1 MIKRE
6 ERPLGLNIGSA
17 SIIMIFAILCLTVF
31 SALSLVTSVSEKKT
45 AQRFADETAAY
56 YEADSE
62 AVKIKNSIQAAI
74 DEGSTPQQAAAANN
88 AQYLT
93 GQAAAA
99 LAPQIGPGSA
109 GASQTHTGPGT
120 AGASQT
126 TPGPGSAGA
135 SQTHTGPGTAGA
147 PQTTPGPGS
156 AGASQTHTGPG
167 AAGASP
173 NTPPDAIITYNVPL
187 SDNISR
193 ITAVLTYNS
202 KTNTLE
208 TLSWEKNSISEWSPD
223 TDIDVWNGEDDP
235 AENVTE

>member
-74 DEGSTPQQAAAANN
+74 DAGSTPQQAAAANN

-99 LAPQIGPGSA
+99 LAPQIGPGTAGASQTPPGPGTA

-120 AGASQT
+120 
-126 TPGPGSAGA
+126 
-135 SQTHTGPGTAGA
+135 
-147 PQTTPGPGS
+147 
-156 AGASQTHTGPG
+156 
-167 AAGASP
+167 AGASP

-202 KTNTLE
+202 KTNILE
-208 TLSWEKNSISEWSPD
+208 TLSWEKNNISEWSPD

>member
-74 DEGSTPQQAAAANN
+74 DAGSTPQQAAAANN

-109 GASQTHTGPGT
+109 S
-120 AGASQT
+120 ASQT
-126 TPGPGSAGA
+126 TS
-135 SQTHTGPGTAGA
+135 GPGT
-147 PQTTPGPGS
+147 
-156 AGASQTHTGPG
+156 
-167 AAGASP
+167 AGASP

-208 TLSWEKNSISEWSPD
+208 TLSWEKNNISEWSPD

>member
-74 DEGSTPQQAAAANN
+74 DAGSTPQQAAAANN

-109 GASQTHTGPGT
+109 GASQTTSGPGT

-126 TPGPGSAGA
+126 PPGPGS
-135 SQTHTGPGTAGA
+135 
-147 PQTTPGPGS
+147 
-156 AGASQTHTGPG
+156 
-167 AAGASP
+167 AGASP

-208 TLSWEKNSISEWSPD
+208 TLSWEKNNISEWSPD

>member
-6 ERPLGLNIGSA
+6 ESPLGLNIGSA

-74 DEGSTPQQAAAANN
+74 DAGSTPQQAAAANN

-99 LAPQIGPGSA
+99 LAPQIGPGTAGASQTTSGPGTA

-120 AGASQT
+120 
-126 TPGPGSAGA
+126 
-135 SQTHTGPGTAGA
+135 
-147 PQTTPGPGS
+147 
-156 AGASQTHTGPG
+156 
-167 AAGASP
+167 AGASP

-208 TLSWEKNSISEWSPD
+208 TLSWEKNNISEWSPD

>member
-74 DEGSTPQQAAAANN
+74 DAGSTPQQAAAANN

-109 GASQTHTGPGT
+109 GASQTTSGPGT

-126 TPGPGSAGA
+126 PPGPG
-135 SQTHTGPGTAGA
+135 T
-147 PQTTPGPGS
+147 
-156 AGASQTHTGPG
+156 
-167 AAGASP
+167 AGASP

-208 TLSWEKNSISEWSPD
+208 TLSWEKNNISEWSPD

>member
-62 AVKIKNSIQAAI
+62 AVKIKNSI
-74 DEGSTPQQAAAANN
+74 
-88 AQYLT
+88 
-93 GQAAAA
+93 
-99 LAPQIGPGSA
+99 
-109 GASQTHTGPGT
+109 
-120 AGASQT
+120 
-126 TPGPGSAGA
+126 PGPGSAGA
-135 SQTHTGPGTAGA
+135 S
-147 PQTTPGPGS
+147 
-156 AGASQTHTGPG
+156 
-167 AAGASP
+167 P
-173 NTPPDAIITYNVPL
+173 NTLPDAIITYNVPL

-208 TLSWEKNSISEWSPD
+208 TLSWEKNNISEWSPD

>member
-74 DEGSTPQQAAAANN
+74 DAGSTPQQAAAANN

-99 LAPQIGPGSA
+99 LAPQIGPGTA

-120 AGASQT
+120 
-126 TPGPGSAGA
+126 
-135 SQTHTGPGTAGA
+135 
-147 PQTTPGPGS
+147 
-156 AGASQTHTGPG
+156 
-167 AAGASP
+167 AGASP

>member
-74 DEGSTPQQAAAANN
+74 DAGSTPQQAAAANN

-99 LAPQIGPGSA
+99 LAPQIGPGTAGASQTPPGPGTAGASQTPPGPGTA

-120 AGASQT
+120 
-126 TPGPGSAGA
+126 
-135 SQTHTGPGTAGA
+135 
-147 PQTTPGPGS
+147 
-156 AGASQTHTGPG
+156 
-167 AAGASP
+167 AGASP

-208 TLSWEKNSISEWSPD
+208 TLSWEKNNISEWSPD

>member
-74 DEGSTPQQAAAANN
+74 DAGSTPQQAAAANN

-99 LAPQIGPGSA
+99 LAPQIGPGTA

-126 TPGPGSAGA
+126 
-135 SQTHTGPGTAGA
+135 HTGPG
-147 PQTTPGPGS
+147 S
-156 AGASQTHTGPG
+156 
-167 AAGASP
+167 AGASP

-208 TLSWEKNSISEWSPD
+208 TLSWEKNNISEWSPD

>member
-74 DEGSTPQQAAAANN
+74 DAGSTPQQAAAANN

-99 LAPQIGPGSA
+99 LAPQIGPGT
-109 GASQTHTGPGT
+109 AS
-120 AGASQT
+120 ASQT
-126 TPGPGSAGA
+126 TS
-135 SQTHTGPGTAGA
+135 GPGT
-147 PQTTPGPGS
+147 
-156 AGASQTHTGPG
+156 
-167 AAGASP
+167 AGASP

-208 TLSWEKNSISEWSPD
+208 TLSWEKNNISEWSPD

-235 AENVTE
+235 AENITE

>member
-45 AQRFADETAAY
+45 AQRFADETAEY

-74 DEGSTPQQAAAANN
+74 DAGSTPQQAAAANN

-99 LAPQIGPGSA
+99 LAPQIGPGTA
-109 GASQTHTGPGT
+109 GASQTHTGPGS

-126 TPGPGSAGA
+126 TSGPGSAGA
-135 SQTHTGPGTAGA
+135 S
-147 PQTTPGPGS
+147 
-156 AGASQTHTGPG
+156 
-167 AAGASP
+167 P
-173 NTPPDAIITYNVPL
+173 NTPTDAIITYNVPL

-208 TLSWEKNSISEWSPD
+208 TLSWEKNNISEWSPD

>member
-74 DEGSTPQQAAAANN
+74 DAGSTLQQAAAANN

-99 LAPQIGPGSA
+99 LAPQIGPG
-109 GASQTHTGPGT
+109 T

-126 TPGPGSAGA
+126 PPGPG
-135 SQTHTGPGTAGA
+135 T
-147 PQTTPGPGS
+147 
-156 AGASQTHTGPG
+156 
-167 AAGASP
+167 AGASP

-208 TLSWEKNSISEWSPD
+208 TLSWEKNNISEWSPD

>member
-1 MIKRE
+1 
-6 ERPLGLNIGSA
+6 
-17 SIIMIFAILCLTVF
+17 MIFAILCLTVF

-74 DEGSTPQQAAAANN
+74 DAGSTPQQAAAANN

-99 LAPQIGPGSA
+99 LAPQIGPGTA

-120 AGASQT
+120 AGAS
-126 TPGPGSAGA
+126 
-135 SQTHTGPGTAGA
+135 
-147 PQTTPGPGS
+147 
-156 AGASQTHTGPG
+156 
-167 AAGASP
+167 P
-173 NTPPDAIITYNVPL
+173 NTTPDAIITYNVPL

-208 TLSWEKNSISEWSPD
+208 TLSWEKNNISEWSPD

>member
-74 DEGSTPQQAAAANN
+74 DAGSTPQQAAAANN

-109 GASQTHTGPGT
+109 GASQATPGPGS

-126 TPGPGSAGA
+126 TPGPGS
-135 SQTHTGPGTAGA
+135 
-147 PQTTPGPGS
+147 
-156 AGASQTHTGPG
+156 
-167 AAGASP
+167 AGASP

-223 TDIDVWNGEDDP
+223 TDIYVWNGEDDP

>member
-6 ERPLGLNIGSA
+6 ERPLGFNIGSA
-17 SIIMIFAILCLTVF
+17 SIIMVFAILCLTVF

-74 DEGSTPQQAAAANN
+74 DAGSTPQQAAAANN

-109 GASQTHTGPGT
+109 GALQTYTGPGT
-120 AGASQT
+120 AGAS
-126 TPGPGSAGA
+126 PD
-135 SQTHTGPGTAGA
+135 
-147 PQTTPGPGS
+147 
-156 AGASQTHTGPG
+156 
-167 AAGASP
+167 
-173 NTPPDAIITYNVPL
+173 TPPDAIITYNVPL

>member
-99 LAPQIGPGSA
+99 LAPQTGPGS
-109 GASQTHTGPGT
+109 

-135 SQTHTGPGTAGA
+135 SH
-147 PQTTPGPGS
+147 TTPGPGS
-156 AGASQTHTGPG
+156 
-167 AAGASP
+167 AGASP

-208 TLSWEKNSISEWSPD
+208 TFSWEKNNISEWSPD

-235 AENVTE
+235 AENITE

>member
-109 GASQTHTGPGT
+109 GASQTHTGPG
-120 AGASQT
+120 S
-126 TPGPGSAGA
+126 
-135 SQTHTGPGTAGA
+135 
-147 PQTTPGPGS
+147 
-156 AGASQTHTGPG
+156 
-167 AAGASP
+167 AGASP

>member
-74 DEGSTPQQAAAANN
+74 DAGSTPQQAAAANN

-99 LAPQIGPGSA
+99 LAPQIGPGTAGASQTPPGPGTA

-120 AGASQT
+120 
-126 TPGPGSAGA
+126 
-135 SQTHTGPGTAGA
+135 
-147 PQTTPGPGS
+147 
-156 AGASQTHTGPG
+156 
-167 AAGASP
+167 AGASP

-208 TLSWEKNSISEWSPD
+208 TLSWKKNNISEWSPD

>member
-74 DEGSTPQQAAAANN
+74 DAGSTPQQAAAANN

-93 GQAAAA
+93 GQATAA
-99 LAPQIGPGSA
+99 LAPQIGPGTA

-126 TPGPGSAGA
+126 HTGPGSAGA
-135 SQTHTGPGTAGA
+135 S
-147 PQTTPGPGS
+147 
-156 AGASQTHTGPG
+156 
-167 AAGASP
+167 P
-173 NTPPDAIITYNVPL
+173 NTTPDAIITYNVPL

-208 TLSWEKNSISEWSPD
+208 TLSWEKNNISEWSPD

>member
-74 DEGSTPQQAAAANN
+74 DAGSTPQQAAAANN

-99 LAPQIGPGSA
+99 LAPQIGPGTA
-109 GASQTHTGPGT
+109 GASQTHTGPG
-120 AGASQT
+120 S
-126 TPGPGSAGA
+126 
-135 SQTHTGPGTAGA
+135 
-147 PQTTPGPGS
+147 
-156 AGASQTHTGPG
+156 
-167 AAGASP
+167 AGASP

-202 KTNTLE
+202 KTNTME
-208 TLSWEKNSISEWSPD
+208 TLSWEKNNISEWSPD
-223 TDIDVWNGEDDP
+223 TYIDVWNGEDNP

>member
-99 LAPQIGPGSA
+99 LAPQIGPGTA

-120 AGASQT
+120 
-126 TPGPGSAGA
+126 
-135 SQTHTGPGTAGA
+135 
-147 PQTTPGPGS
+147 
-156 AGASQTHTGPG
+156 
-167 AAGASP
+167 AGASP

-193 ITAVLTYNS
+193 ITAVLAYNS

>member
-74 DEGSTPQQAAAANN
+74 DAGSTPQQAAAANN

-99 LAPQIGPGSA
+99 LAPQIGPG
-109 GASQTHTGPGT
+109 T

-126 TPGPGSAGA
+126 TSGPGSAGA
-135 SQTHTGPGTAGA
+135 SQTHTGPGT
-147 PQTTPGPGS
+147 
-156 AGASQTHTGPG
+156 
-167 AAGASP
+167 AGASP

>member
-74 DEGSTPQQAAAANN
+74 DAGSTPQQAAAANN

-99 LAPQIGPGSA
+99 LAPQIGPGTA

-126 TPGPGSAGA
+126 TS
-135 SQTHTGPGTAGA
+135 GPGT
-147 PQTTPGPGS
+147 
-156 AGASQTHTGPG
+156 
-167 AAGASP
+167 AGASP

-202 KTNTLE
+202 KINTLE
-208 TLSWEKNSISEWSPD
+208 TLSWEKNNISEWSPD

-235 AENVTE
+235 SENVTE

>member
-74 DEGSTPQQAAAANN
+74 DAGSTPQQAAAANN

-99 LAPQIGPGSA
+99 LAPQIGPG
-109 GASQTHTGPGT
+109 T

-126 TPGPGSAGA
+126 TSGPGTAGA
-135 SQTHTGPGTAGA
+135 YQTHTGPG
-147 PQTTPGPGS
+147 S
-156 AGASQTHTGPG
+156 
-167 AAGASP
+167 AGASP

-202 KTNTLE
+202 KTNILE
-208 TLSWEKNSISEWSPD
+208 TLSWEKNNIREWSPD
-223 TDIDVWNGEDDP
+223 TDIVVWNGEDDP

>member
-74 DEGSTPQQAAAANN
+74 DAGSTPQQAAAANN

-99 LAPQIGPGSA
+99 LAPQIGPG
-109 GASQTHTGPGT
+109 T

-126 TPGPGSAGA
+126 PPGPGS
-135 SQTHTGPGTAGA
+135 
-147 PQTTPGPGS
+147 
-156 AGASQTHTGPG
+156 
-167 AAGASP
+167 AGASP

>member
-74 DEGSTPQQAAAANN
+74 DAGSTPQQAAAANN

-109 GASQTHTGPGT
+109 GASQTPPGPGT
-120 AGASQT
+120 
-126 TPGPGSAGA
+126 AGA

-147 PQTTPGPGS
+147 Y
-156 AGASQTHTGPG
+156 QTHTGPG
-167 AAGASP
+167 SAGASP

-208 TLSWEKNSISEWSPD
+208 TLSWEKNNISEWSPD

>member
-74 DEGSTPQQAAAANN
+74 DAGSTPQQAAAANN

-99 LAPQIGPGSA
+99 LAHQIGPGTAGASQTPPGPGTA

-126 TPGPGSAGA
+126 
-135 SQTHTGPGTAGA
+135 HTGPGT
-147 PQTTPGPGS
+147 
-156 AGASQTHTGPG
+156 
-167 AAGASP
+167 AGASP

-208 TLSWEKNSISEWSPD
+208 TLSWEKNNISEWSPD

>member
-99 LAPQIGPGSA
+99 LAPQIGPGTA

-126 TPGPGSAGA
+126 TPGPGTAGA
-135 SQTHTGPGTAGA
+135 SQTYTGPG
-147 PQTTPGPGS
+147 S
-156 AGASQTHTGPG
+156 
-167 AAGASP
+167 AGASP

-208 TLSWEKNSISEWSPD
+208 TLSWEKNNISEWSPD
-223 TDIDVWNGEDDP
+223 TYIDVWNGEDDP

>member
-74 DEGSTPQQAAAANN
+74 DAGSTPQQAAAANN

-99 LAPQIGPGSA
+99 LAPQIGPG
-109 GASQTHTGPGT
+109 T

-126 TPGPGSAGA
+126 PPGPGS
-135 SQTHTGPGTAGA
+135 
-147 PQTTPGPGS
+147 
-156 AGASQTHTGPG
+156 
-167 AAGASP
+167 AGASP

-208 TLSWEKNSISEWSPD
+208 TLSWEKNNISEWSPD
-223 TDIDVWNGEDDP
+223 TYIDVWNGEDDP

>member
-74 DEGSTPQQAAAANN
+74 DAGSTPQQAAAANN

-99 LAPQIGPGSA
+99 LAPQVGPGTAGASQTTSGPGTA
-109 GASQTHTGPGT
+109 GASQTHTGPG
-120 AGASQT
+120 
-126 TPGPGSAGA
+126 SAGA
-135 SQTHTGPGTAGA
+135 SQTP
-147 PQTTPGPGS
+147 PGPGS
-156 AGASQTHTGPG
+156 
-167 AAGASP
+167 AGASP

-202 KTNTLE
+202 KTNILE
-208 TLSWEKNSISEWSPD
+208 TLSWEKNNISEWSPD
-223 TDIDVWNGEDDP
+223 TYIDVWNGEDDP

>member
-1 MIKRE
+1 MIKKE

-74 DEGSTPQQAAAANN
+74 DAGSTPQQAAAANN

-99 LAPQIGPGSA
+99 LAPQIGPGTA

-120 AGASQT
+120 
-126 TPGPGSAGA
+126 
-135 SQTHTGPGTAGA
+135 
-147 PQTTPGPGS
+147 
-156 AGASQTHTGPG
+156 
-167 AAGASP
+167 AGASP

-208 TLSWEKNSISEWSPD
+208 TLSWEKNNISEWSPD
-223 TDIDVWNGEDDP
+223 TYIDVWNGEDDP

>member
-6 ERPLGLNIGSA
+6 ERPLGLNIGST

-62 AVKIKNSIQAAI
+62 AVKIKNRIQAAI
-74 DEGSTPQQAAAANN
+74 DAGSTPQQAAAANN
-88 AQYLT
+88 AQYLI

-99 LAPQIGPGSA
+99 LAPQIGPGTA

-120 AGASQT
+120 
-126 TPGPGSAGA
+126 
-135 SQTHTGPGTAGA
+135 
-147 PQTTPGPGS
+147 
-156 AGASQTHTGPG
+156 
-167 AAGASP
+167 AGASP

-208 TLSWEKNSISEWSPD
+208 TLSWEKNNISEWSPD

>member
-74 DEGSTPQQAAAANN
+74 DAGSTPQQAAAANN

-99 LAPQIGPGSA
+99 LAPQIGPGTA

-120 AGASQT
+120 
-126 TPGPGSAGA
+126 
-135 SQTHTGPGTAGA
+135 
-147 PQTTPGPGS
+147 
-156 AGASQTHTGPG
+156 
-167 AAGASP
+167 AGASP

-193 ITAVLTYNS
+193 ITAVLAYNS

>member
-74 DEGSTPQQAAAANN
+74 DAGSTPQQAAAANN

-99 LAPQIGPGSA
+99 LAPQISPGTA

-120 AGASQT
+120 
-126 TPGPGSAGA
+126 
-135 SQTHTGPGTAGA
+135 
-147 PQTTPGPGS
+147 
-156 AGASQTHTGPG
+156 
-167 AAGASP
+167 AGASP

-208 TLSWEKNSISEWSPD
+208 TLSWEKNNISEWSPD

>member
-1 MIKRE
+1 MRKRE
-6 ERPLGLNIGSA
+6 ERQLGLNIGSA

-74 DEGSTPQQAAAANN
+74 DAGNAPQQAAAANN

-99 LAPQIGPGSA
+99 LAPQPGPGTAGALQTNTGPGTAGALQTNTAPGSA
-109 GASQTHTGPGT
+109 GASQNT
-120 AGASQT
+120 Q
-126 TPGPGSAGA
+126 
-135 SQTHTGPGTAGA
+135 
-147 PQTTPGPGS
+147 
-156 AGASQTHTGPG
+156 
-167 AAGASP
+167 P
-173 NTPPDAIITYNVPL
+173 NAIITYNVPL
-187 SDNISR
+187 SDNISQ
-193 ITAVLTYNS
+193 ITAVLAYNNE
-202 KTNTLE
+202 TNTLE
-208 TLSWEKNSISEWSPD
+208 IISWKKNNISEWTPD
-223 TDIDVWNGEDDP
+223 TDINVWNGEDDP

>member
-74 DEGSTPQQAAAANN
+74 DAGSTPQQAAAANN

-99 LAPQIGPGSA
+99 LAPQIGPGTA
-109 GASQTHTGPGT
+109 GASQTTSGPGT

-126 TPGPGSAGA
+126 PPGPG
-135 SQTHTGPGTAGA
+135 T
-147 PQTTPGPGS
+147 
-156 AGASQTHTGPG
+156 
-167 AAGASP
+167 AGASP

-208 TLSWEKNSISEWSPD
+208 TLSWEKNNISEWSPD

-235 AENVTE
+235 SENVTE

>member
-74 DEGSTPQQAAAANN
+74 DAGSTPQQAAAANN
-88 AQYLT
+88 AQYLI

-99 LAPQIGPGSA
+99 LAPQIGPGTA

-120 AGASQT
+120 
-126 TPGPGSAGA
+126 
-135 SQTHTGPGTAGA
+135 
-147 PQTTPGPGS
+147 
-156 AGASQTHTGPG
+156 
-167 AAGASP
+167 AGASP

-208 TLSWEKNSISEWSPD
+208 TLSWEKNNISEWSPD

>member
-74 DEGSTPQQAAAANN
+74 DAGSTPQQAAAANN
-88 AQYLT
+88 AQYLI

-99 LAPQIGPGSA
+99 LAPQIGPG
-109 GASQTHTGPGT
+109 T

-126 TPGPGSAGA
+126 PPGPG
-135 SQTHTGPGTAGA
+135 T
-147 PQTTPGPGS
+147 
-156 AGASQTHTGPG
+156 
-167 AAGASP
+167 AGASP

-202 KTNTLE
+202 KTNILE
-208 TLSWEKNSISEWSPD
+208 TLSWEKNNISEWSPD

-235 AENVTE
+235 LENVTE

>member
-74 DEGSTPQQAAAANN
+74 DAGSTPQQAAAANN

-99 LAPQIGPGSA
+99 LAPQIGPGT
-109 GASQTHTGPGT
+109 AS
-120 AGASQT
+120 ASQT
-126 TPGPGSAGA
+126 TSGPGS
-135 SQTHTGPGTAGA
+135 
-147 PQTTPGPGS
+147 
-156 AGASQTHTGPG
+156 
-167 AAGASP
+167 AGASP

-202 KTNTLE
+202 KTNILE
-208 TLSWEKNSISEWSPD
+208 TLSWEKNNISEWSPD